1 MNRIAALRKTLNEA
15 RWQLWTAQLA
25 AILAVELKRNF
36 HRFRNL
42 WLYVLTLAPVL
53 LVSIRAM
60 HTNGAYWTAEADTR
74 LFAYIFQIY
83 YLRLG
88 IFFGCMGL
96 FTWLFRGEI
105 VQKSLHYYFL
115 SPVRRELL
123 VVGKYLSGL
132 ATASVFF
139 GLSVLL
145 SFFLTYSHW
154 NATGAAVVSQGP
166 DVSQLV
172 AYLGVT
178 VLACLGYGAIFVAL
192 SLFIRNPII
201 PGVIV
206 LVWEIFH
213 PVFPA
218 LMQKLSVM
226 FYLQQLCPVTIPP
239 DGIAALF
246 RIIVEPVSPW
256 IAVPGLLSLSALV
269 LTVACLK
276 MRKLE
281 ISYVAD

>member
-1 MNRIAALRKTLNEA
+1 MSRIAALRKTLSEA
-15 RWQLWTAQLA
+15 PWQLWTAQLV
-25 AILAVELKRNF
+25 AILGVELKRNF

-42 WLYVLTLAPVL
+42 WLYVLTLAPVVL
-53 LVSIRAM
+53 LSIRAM
-60 HTNGAYWTAEADTR
+60 HTNGAYWTVEEDTR

-83 YLRLG
+83 YLRLA

-123 VVGKYLSGL
+123 VVGKYLSGWV
-132 ATASVFF
+132 TASVFF
-139 GLSVLL
+139 GISVVLA
-145 SFFLTYSHW
+145 FFLTYSHL
-154 NATGAAVVSQGP
+154 NAAGPVVSKGP
-166 DVSQLV
+166 EVSQLV

-206 LVWEIFH
+206 LVWETFH
-213 PVFPA
+213 PIFPA
-218 LMQKLSVM
+218 LLQKFSVT
-226 FYLQQLCPVTIPP
+226 FYLQQLCPVEMPP
-239 DGIAALF
+239 DGIVALF
-246 RIIVEPVSPW
+246 RVIAEPVSPW
-256 IAVPGLLSLSALV
+256 IAVPGLLCLSALV
-269 LTVACLK
+269 LILACLK

-281 ISYVAD
+281 ISYVTD